1 MVLALNRIITSPAV
15 IIRFFIEVRRQA
27 SFTLAFLANI
37 QYYNDIC
44 RKISAKLRR
53 PAGPSAI
60 ISLQPKRDSILHS
73 DKKRADE
80 LLWRAGLA
88 NSRSQAQALIM
99 AGEVTAE
106 GRAVKKAGEQW
117 AENTVFTVTARRRFV
132 SRGGHKMEGAL
143 EDLAVDPAGLTVLDV
158 GASTGGFTDCLL
170 QYGAAR
176 VTAVDVGRNLIDYKL
191 RSDERVTVIEGVN
204 ARRLTEEF
212 IGPSEPRSGLDAV
225 NPVRGFDLAVMDVS
239 FISLELIVP
248 QVARL
253 IKPGGRML
261 AMVKPQFE
269 VGREKVGKKG
279 VVRDPEAIAGA
290 VDKISALGPTLDP
303 PFREAGR
310 AWSRLPGPEGNREV
324 FILFVPCESE
334 DRPVI

>member
-1 MVLALNRIITSPAV
+1 M
-15 IIRFFIEVRRQA
+15 
-27 SFTLAFLANI
+27 
-37 QYYNDIC
+37 
-44 RKISAKLRR
+44 
-53 PAGPSAI
+53 
-60 ISLQPKRDSILHS
+60 
-73 DKKRADE
+73 
-80 LLWRAGLA
+80 RAGLA

-99 AGEVTAE
+99 AGEVKVA
-106 GRAVKKAGEQW
+106 GRLVKKAGEAW
-117 AENTVFTVTARRRFV
+117 AEDTAFEITARRRFV
-132 SRGGHKMEGAL
+132 SRGGHKLEGAL
-143 EDLAVDPAGLTVLDV
+143 EDLALNPENLAVIDV

-170 QYGAAR
+170 QYGAAT

-204 ARRLTEEF
+204 ARRLTDEL
-212 IGPSEPRSGLDAV
+212 S
-225 NPVRGFDLAVMDVS
+225 NPVFDLAVMDVS
-239 FISLELIVP
+239 FISLELILP

-253 IKPGGRML
+253 IKKGGRML

-279 VVRDPEAIAGA
+279 VVRDPEAIAAA
-290 VDKISALGPTLDP
+290 VDKISALGPSLHP

-334 DRPVI
+334 DQSLADIEKAGRSGPDHGDQDFVDSAGGR